1 MLNLFARPRVSRI
14 TDPVGRWLVARG
26 VSPDAVTV
34 AGTVGTA
41 AAAAWFIPRGQL
53 FLGAFLATVFVLF
66 DMIDGAMARARGH
79 STPFGAVLDSTCDRL
94 VDGVLFAAITWWCL
108 GVGNQRVLGAAAL
121 LCLVAGQL
129 VSYIKARAEGMG
141 LTADGGLIE
150 RPERLIISLVGTGF
164 EGLGIPY
171 ALAVALWLLAAA
183 SVWTVGQRIVLVYR
197 AAQAAAPVDPAPNP

>member
-1 MLNLFARPRVSRI
+1 MLNIFARVHVARVTEPI
-14 TDPVGRWLVARG
+14 GRWLVGHGIA
-26 VSPDAVTV
+26 PDSVTV
-34 AGTVGTA
+34 AGTVGAA
-41 AAAAWFIPRGQL
+41 AAAAWFLPR
-53 FLGAFLATVFVLF
+53 VLF
-66 DMIDGAMARARGH
+66 DMLDGAMARASGR
-79 STPFGAVLDSTCDRL
+79 TTAFGAVLDSTCDRL

-108 GVGNQRVLGAAAL
+108 GVGNQRVLGAVAL